1 MLVASMEDERGADP
15 LTVRYTVNRWQSN
28 GRPWHLEFYRTLSQT
43 HNRLTLRLS
52 NALDQTELTLINIT
66 RVQFIRVPTG
76 SEYPSTFV
84 RVYFCDIQNP
94 DSPPHGRETLVDIQD
109 LFLGTDP
116 TRIRQ
121 GVLAVQFTWDA
132 RALEHQSMLWSSRL
146 RWQNDFLAPTVTTSR
161 GNLPMTQYIPAGSNV
176 PDLPLVLYFEQEM
189 EAGAAASDVSSD
201 EDLDFSLPLLHPD
214 NNAVEARNAARV
226 EARYARARARD
237 ESSDDDLN
245 LSFNEFDSSGNS
257 TLTLRATNSRNGDFR
272 VHFQS
277 QRPDT
282 ELLRVVVQ
290 FQEHGNFTTT
300 GTWNNVSRVQFI
312 EIPRGSYPGDHV
324 ILTFFQIWTLE
335 ANALGARPTEEMGR
349 GSSFLPANFE
359 DLRQASSRPLPSPRS
374 ALTFSNLAIIDSV
387 STWESRLHWHLTRRN
402 GTRLEG
408 TPLRVPPP
416 PPEMQPPP
424 LSLTNPR
431 VPPPTNA
438 AAASH
443 RDPVAII
450 SIAGARKL
458 VQRDRR
464 HVPGDMLDGR
474 INGDYIRT
482 SHIVNDHPV
491 YVKIHGQQYLLPPMR
506 LHASEANRN
515 EIWTEN
521 STHRYCLM
529 MTNDRTCWFLK
540 NSAYA
545 SDPVG
550 MAFISIP
557 ERAVSKDLQDLAR
570 DYTLE
575 VQAHQGA
582 TVRLKS
588 IEQTMADI
596 AAAATKHVERKNLR
610 NQRFECQGCGEATPF
625 QDFVALECGHATM
638 CKPCHERNLEWLQ
651 RNPDTR
657 SNCPLNCEAS
667 RFQYH
672 RVTEHSDHA
681 DLYMPDEAD
690 DQEDDQDDPG
700 QAGDHQPSLRT
711 ACSNCYLITG
721 QRYRQ
726 FQQLQN
732 RAVKMISL

>member
-1 MLVASMEDERGADP
+1 MEDERGADP
-15 LTVRYTVNRWQSN
+15 LTVRYTVNRWLSN

-43 HNRLTLRLS
+43 HNRLTLRLT

-84 RVYFCDIQNP
+84 RVYFCDIENP
-94 DSPPHGRETLVDIQD
+94 DDPPHGRETLVNIQH
-109 LFLGTDP
+109 LFLGTDC

-121 GVLAVQFTWDA
+121 GVLAVGFAWDA
-132 RALEHQSMLWSSRL
+132 RALGQQSRLWSSRL
-146 RWQNDFLAPTVTTSR
+146 RWQHDFLATTVTTSR

-176 PDLPLVLYFEQEM
+176 PDPIELWSEEM

-201 EDLDFSLPLLHPD
+201 EELDLELPLMHPGND
-214 NNAVEARNAARV
+214 EVEARNAARL
-226 EARYARARARD
+226 EARHARARD
-237 ESSDDDLN
+237 ESSDDDLD
-245 LSFNEFDSSGNS
+245 LSFNELDSSGNS
-257 TLTLRATNSRNGDFR
+257 TLTLRATNSRDGDFR

-290 FQEHGNFTTT
+290 FREHGNFTTT

-359 DLRQASSRPLPSPRS
+359 DLRQDSLRPLPAPTR

-387 STWESRLHWHLTRRN
+387 STWESRLDWHLTRRN
-402 GTRLEG
+402 GTRMEG

-424 LSLTNPR
+424 PLSLTNPR
-431 VPPPTNA
+431 VPPPPPTNA

-458 VQRDRR
+458 VQRDHRF
-464 HVPGDMLDGR
+464 VAGDMLDGR

-491 YVKIHGQQYLLPPMR
+491 YVKIHGQQYVVPPML

-515 EIWTEN
+515 EIWTQN
-521 STHRYCLM
+521 STNRFCIM
-529 MTNDRTCWFLK
+529 MTNDRSCWFLK

-545 SDPVG
+545 NDPVG
-550 MAFISIP
+550 MGRISIP
-557 ERAVSKDLQDLAR
+557 ERAVSRDLADLAR

-575 VQAHQGA
+575 VEDHPGA

-610 NQRFECQGCGEATPF
+610 NQRFECQGCGEGKPF
-625 QDFVALECGHATM
+625 EDFIALPCGHAMM
-638 CKPCHERNLEWLQ
+638 CRPCHERNIEILRE
-651 RNPDTR
+651 NPEMR
-657 SNCPLNCEAS
+657 SNCTEGCSAS

-672 RVTEHSDHA
+672 RVTEHSDYANLFMGREDHG
-681 DLYMPDEAD
+681 
-690 DQEDDQDDPG
+690 EDDEQGDQPG
-700 QAGDHQPSLRT
+700 DQPGHHQPSLRT